1 MNEGAGASASRRIT
15 AGDAGSRIVAAP
27 TAPVIDLTKFDAC
40 LFDLDGVIT
49 RTATLH
55 AAAWKRLFD
64 EYLAAHVGEEFVP
77 FDVETDYRRY
87 VDGKP
92 RSAGVRSFLAARGI
106 ALPAGAPADGADRD
120 TVHGLGKRKNRY
132 FLALLDREGVR
143 IYASAVKFL
152 REVRARGVRT
162 AVVSSSR
169 NCAAILRVAR
179 LTALFDVRVDGV
191 ELARLGLPGKPAPD
205 MFLEAARRLGVAP
218 VRGVVFEDATA
229 GVEAA
234 RRGGFGLVVGVGVAE
249 HAAGLLA
256 SGADVVVADLGQLRL
271 EGRGNPMGAQA

>member
-1 MNEGAGASASRRIT
+1 MLM
-15 AGDAGSRIVAAP
+15 
-27 TAPVIDLTKFDAC
+27 IDLAKFDAF

-49 RTATLH
+49 RTAALH

-64 EYLAAHVGEEFVP
+64 EYLAARVGEEFVP
-77 FDVETDYRRY
+77 FDEETDYRRY

-92 RSAGVRSFLAARGI
+92 RLAGVRSFLAARGI
-106 ALPAGAPADGADRD
+106 DLPAGTRADDADRD

-143 IYASAVKFL
+143 VYESAVSLL
-152 REVRARGVRT
+152 REARGRGVRT

-169 NCAAILRVAR
+169 NCAAILRAAR
-179 LTALFDVRVDGV
+179 LTPLFDVRVDGV
-191 ELARLGLPGKPAPD
+191 ELDRLGLSGKPAPD
-205 MFLEAARRLGVAP
+205 MFLEAARRLAVAP
-218 VRGVVFEDATA
+218 ARAVVFEDATA

-234 RRGGFGLVVGVGVAE
+234 RRGRFALVIGVGSAE

-256 SGADVVVADLGQLRL
+256 GGADVVVADLGEIRL
-271 EGRGNPMGAQA
+271 EGHREPTGEQA

>member
-1 MNEGAGASASRRIT
+1 MLI
-15 AGDAGSRIVAAP
+15 
-27 TAPVIDLTKFDAC
+27 IDLAKFDAF

-49 RTATLH
+49 RTAALH

-64 EYLAAHVGEEFVP
+64 EYLAARVGEEFVP
-77 FDVETDYRRY
+77 FDEETDYRRY

-92 RSAGVRSFLAARGI
+92 RLAGVRSFLAARGI
-106 ALPAGAPADGADRD
+106 DLPAGTRADDADRD

-143 IYASAVKFL
+143 VYESAVSLL
-152 REVRARGVRT
+152 REARGRGVRT

-169 NCAAILRVAR
+169 NCAAILRAAR
-179 LTALFDVRVDGV
+179 LTPLFDVRVDGV
-191 ELARLGLPGKPAPD
+191 ELDRLGLSGKPAPD
-205 MFLEAARRLGVAP
+205 MFLEAARRLAVAP
-218 VRGVVFEDATA
+218 ARAVVFEDATA

-234 RRGGFGLVVGVGVAE
+234 RRGRFALVIGVGSAE

-256 SGADVVVADLGQLRL
+256 GGADVVVADLGEIRL
-271 EGRGNPMGAQA
+271 EGHREPTGEQA

>member
-1 MNEGAGASASRRIT
+1 MLM
-15 AGDAGSRIVAAP
+15 
-27 TAPVIDLTKFDAC
+27 IDLEKFDAF

-49 RTATLH
+49 RTAALH

-64 EYLAAHVGEEFVP
+64 EYLAARVGEEFVP
-77 FDVETDYRRY
+77 FDEETDYRRY

-92 RSAGVRSFLAARGI
+92 RLAGVRSFLAARGI
-106 ALPAGAPADGADRD
+106 ELPAGTRADDADRD

-143 IYASAVKFL
+143 VYESAVSLL
-152 REVRARGVRT
+152 REARGRGVRT

-169 NCAAILRVAR
+169 NCAAILRAAR
-179 LTALFDVRVDGV
+179 LTPLFDVRVDGV
-191 ELARLGLPGKPAPD
+191 ELDRLGLSGKPAPD
-205 MFLEAARRLGVAP
+205 MFLEAARRLAVAP
-218 VRGVVFEDATA
+218 ARAVVFEDATA

-234 RRGGFGLVVGVGVAE
+234 RRGRFALVIGVGSAE

-256 SGADVVVADLGQLRL
+256 GGADVVVADLGEIRL
-271 EGRGNPMGAQA
+271 EGHREPTGEQA

>member
-1 MNEGAGASASRRIT
+1 MLM
-15 AGDAGSRIVAAP
+15 
-27 TAPVIDLTKFDAC
+27 IDLEKFDAF

-49 RTATLH
+49 RTAALH

-64 EYLAAHVGEEFVP
+64 EYLAARVGEEFVP
-77 FDVETDYRRY
+77 FDEETDYRRY

-92 RSAGVRSFLAARGI
+92 RLAGVRSFLAARGI
-106 ALPAGAPADGADRD
+106 DLPAGTRADDADRD

-143 IYASAVKFL
+143 VYESAVSLL
-152 REVRARGVRT
+152 REARGRGVRT

-169 NCAAILRVAR
+169 NCAAILRAAR
-179 LTALFDVRVDGV
+179 LTPLFDVRVDGV
-191 ELARLGLPGKPAPD
+191 ELDRLGLSGKPAPD
-205 MFLEAARRLGVAP
+205 MFLEAARRLAVAP
-218 VRGVVFEDATA
+218 ARAVVFEDATA

-234 RRGGFGLVVGVGVAE
+234 RRGRFALVIGVGSAE

-256 SGADVVVADLGQLRL
+256 GGADVVVADLGEIRL
-271 EGRGNPMGAQA
+271 EGHREPTGEQA

>member
-1 MNEGAGASASRRIT
+1 MLM
-15 AGDAGSRIVAAP
+15 
-27 TAPVIDLTKFDAC
+27 IDLEKFDAF

-49 RTATLH
+49 RTAALH

-64 EYLAAHVGEEFVP
+64 EYLAARVGEEFVP
-77 FDVETDYRRY
+77 FDEETDYRRY

-92 RSAGVRSFLAARGI
+92 RLAGVRSFLAARGI
-106 ALPAGAPADGADRD
+106 DLPAGTRADDADRD

-143 IYASAVKFL
+143 VYESAVSLL
-152 REVRARGVRT
+152 REVRALGART

-169 NCAAILRVAR
+169 NCAAILRAAR
-179 LTALFDVRVDGV
+179 LTPLFDVRVDGV
-191 ELARLGLPGKPAPD
+191 ELDRLGLSGKPAPD
-205 MFLEAARRLGVAP
+205 MFLEAARRLAVAP
-218 VRGVVFEDATA
+218 ARAVVFEDATA

-234 RRGGFGLVVGVGVAE
+234 RRGRFALVIGVGSAE

-256 SGADVVVADLGQLRL
+256 GGADVVVADLGEIRP
-271 EGRGNPMGAQA
+271 EGHREPTGEQA

>member
-1 MNEGAGASASRRIT
+1 MLM
-15 AGDAGSRIVAAP
+15 
-27 TAPVIDLTKFDAC
+27 IDLEKFDAF

-49 RTATLH
+49 RTAAPH

-64 EYLAAHVGEEFVP
+64 EYLAARVGEEFVP
-77 FDVETDYRRY
+77 FDGETDYRRY

-92 RSAGVRSFLAARGI
+92 RLAGVRSFLAARGI
-106 ALPAGAPADGADRD
+106 DLPAGTLADDADRD

-143 IYASAVKFL
+143 VYESAVSLL
-152 REVRARGVRT
+152 REARGRGVRT

-169 NCAAILRVAR
+169 NCAAILRAAR
-179 LTALFDVRVDGV
+179 LTPLFDVRVDGV
-191 ELARLGLPGKPAPD
+191 ELERLGLTGKPAPD
-205 MFLEAARRLGVAP
+205 MFLEAARRLAVAP
-218 VRGVVFEDATA
+218 ARAVVFEDATA

-234 RRGGFGLVVGVGVAE
+234 RRGRFGLVIGVGSAE

-256 SGADVVVADLGQLRL
+256 GAADVVVADLGEIRL
-271 EGRGNPMGAQA
+271 EGHREPTGEQA

>member
-1 MNEGAGASASRRIT
+1 MM
-15 AGDAGSRIVAAP
+15 
-27 TAPVIDLTKFDAC
+27 IDLEKFDAF

-49 RTATLH
+49 RTAALH

-64 EYLAAHVGEEFVP
+64 EYLAARVGEEFVP
-77 FDVETDYRRY
+77 FDEETDYRRY

-92 RSAGVRSFLAARGI
+92 RLAGVRSFLAARGI
-106 ALPAGAPADGADRD
+106 DLPAGTRADDADRD

-143 IYASAVKFL
+143 VYESAVSLL
-152 REVRARGVRT
+152 REARGRGVRT

-169 NCAAILRVAR
+169 NCAAILRAAR
-179 LTALFDVRVDGV
+179 LTPLFDVRVDGV
-191 ELARLGLPGKPAPD
+191 ELDRLGLSGKPAPD
-205 MFLEAARRLGVAP
+205 MFLEAARRLAVAP
-218 VRGVVFEDATA
+218 ARAVVFEDATA

-234 RRGGFGLVVGVGVAE
+234 RRGRFALVIGVGSAE

-256 SGADVVVADLGQLRL
+256 GGADVVVADLGEIRL
-271 EGRGNPMGAQA
+271 EGHREPTGEQA

>member
-1 MNEGAGASASRRIT
+1 MLM
-15 AGDAGSRIVAAP
+15 
-27 TAPVIDLTKFDAC
+27 IDLEKFDAF

-49 RTATLH
+49 RTAALH

-64 EYLAAHVGEEFVP
+64 EYLAARVGEEFVP
-77 FDVETDYRRY
+77 FDEETDYRRY

-92 RSAGVRSFLAARGI
+92 RLAGVRSFLAARGI
-106 ALPAGAPADGADRD
+106 DLPAGTRADDADRD

-143 IYASAVKFL
+143 VYESAVSLL
-152 REVRARGVRT
+152 REARGRGVRT

-169 NCAAILRVAR
+169 NCAAILRAAR
-179 LTALFDVRVDGV
+179 LTPLFDVRVDGV
-191 ELARLGLPGKPAPD
+191 ELDRLGLSGKPAPD
-205 MFLEAARRLGVAP
+205 MFLEAARRLAVAP
-218 VRGVVFEDATA
+218 ARSVAFEDATA

-234 RRGGFGLVVGVGVAE
+234 RRGRFGLVIGVGSAE

-256 SGADVVVADLGQLRL
+256 SGADVVVADLGEIRL
-271 EGRGNPMGAQA
+271 EGRREPMAAQA